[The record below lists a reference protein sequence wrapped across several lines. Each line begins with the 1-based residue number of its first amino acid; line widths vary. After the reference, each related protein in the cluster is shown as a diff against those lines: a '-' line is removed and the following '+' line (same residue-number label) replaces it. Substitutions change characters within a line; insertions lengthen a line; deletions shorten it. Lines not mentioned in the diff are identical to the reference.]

1 MRKMT
6 SKNWSTIYPAVTNI
20 QSAGGNLRA
29 DPFVTI
35 LQKQCD
41 GLNEKIKITERN
53 IKLLR
58 AKIQEENIV
67 LKNINLTLPEKK
79 KRMKWFF
86 WSVDTNDDSIEKKE
100 IKRQIKMIK
109 KRIGIMKGIK
119 LILENRIKKE
129 KKQLDAIQE
138 DIWKFKIHIAKP
150 LYWTFIYK
158 NVIEYPFLETIE
170 EIIQCVHNNMY

>member
-41 GLNEKIKITERN
+41 GLNEKIKIT
-53 IKLLR
+53 
-58 AKIQEENIV
+58 
-67 LKNINLTLPEKK
+67 PEKK

-86 WSVDTNDDSIEKKE
+86 WSVDTNSDDSIEKKE